1 MDFLK
6 NFELVLE
13 ALYQKSNF
21 MKDAKSYN
29 FSGQEYAT
37 LMTNMGQ
44 LSLQTALAIEE
55 AKLKERN
62 FNFEIFSNKKQL
74 DFKERELG
82 IMEEKAR
89 VELEITSLN
98 AKAQIRQN
106 QAENIKSLVQAE
118 SISRSVGD
126 NAAINQANA
135 YVGFLNVMANA
146 AELATAEKHAQ
157 NVISVLNKINTED
170 ITAYEPIFE
179 KLRGEAQEI
188 INVGEGAKEVWVHT
202 AKSVCEVGEQVK
214 VMGFSVFGNNE
225 AKFVINGEEI
235 SGKTIL
241 FSAEEK
247 GVYEIVFKAKDD
259 EGQWQSDSLQIAV
272 TEKIEF

>member
-13 ALYQKSNF
+13 AMYQRSDF
-21 MKDAKSYN
+21 MKEAKKYN

-37 LMTNMGQ
+37 LMTSMGQ
-44 LSLQTALAIEE
+44 LALQTALAIEE
-55 AKLKERN
+55 AKLKERG
-62 FNFEIFSNKKQL
+62 FVFETYSQKKQL

-82 IMEEKAR
+82 IMEEKTR
-89 VELEITSLN
+89 LELEITSLN
-98 AKAQIRQN
+98 AKANIRQN

-135 YVGFLNVMANA
+135 YVGFLNVMSNA

-170 ITAYEPIFE
+170 ITAYQPIFD
-179 KLRGEAQEI
+179 KLRKEAEGI
-188 INVGEGAKEVWVHT
+188 VNAGEGAKEVWVYAT
-202 AKSVCEVGEQVK
+202 KSVCEVGDKVK
-214 VMGFSVFGNNE
+214 VMGFSVFGDNQTRFIVNNE
-225 AKFVINGEEI
+225 QVE
-235 SGKTIL
+235 GKTIL
-241 FSAEEK
+241 FSAESA
-247 GVYEIVFKAKDD
+247 GIYEIVFEAQNQS
-259 EGQWQSDSLQIAV
+259 GQWESDKTQIAV
-272 TEKIEF
+272 IDKMEF